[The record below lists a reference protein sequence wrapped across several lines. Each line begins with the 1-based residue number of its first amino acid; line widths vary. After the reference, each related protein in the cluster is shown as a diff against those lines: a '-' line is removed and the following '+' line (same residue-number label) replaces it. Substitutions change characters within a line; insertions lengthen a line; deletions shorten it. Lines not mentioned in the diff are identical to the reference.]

1 MSNDQEKSDEV
12 VPTDEEGNP
21 LKRQKAKT
29 ISDEEV
35 VSLEEEGNP
44 KETIKKLRE
53 QLRKCGEEK
62 QEYLTGWQRAKADFI
77 NARKRD
83 EESQKEFIK
92 FAKEDVVVEILP
104 VLQSFEMAMG
114 NKEAWEKADKNW
126 RTGVEYICTQL
137 KQILEAQGLK
147 EVNPIGLDFDPLR
160 DEAIEYLPVEKEN
173 EHNKIVSVIQKGYLF
188 NGKSVQ
194 PPRVKVGE
202 FKKS

>member
-1 MSNDQEKSDEV
+1 MNNENTHDEV
-12 VPTDEEGNP
+12 IPTDEEGNP
-21 LKRQKAKT
+21 LKRQKTAT
-29 ISDEEV
+29 RSDEEV
-35 VSLEEEGNP
+35 ISLEEEGNP

-53 QLRKCGEEK
+53 ELRKCVEEK

-83 EESQKEFIK
+83 EESQKEFLK
-92 FAKEDVVVEILP
+92 FAKQDIVVELLP
-104 VLQSFEMAMG
+104 VLQSFDMAIG

-126 RTGVEYICTQL
+126 RTGVEYIYTQM

-147 EVNPIGLDFDPLR
+147 EVNPLGLDFDPLR
-160 DEAIEYLPVEKEN
+160 DEAIEYVPVEKEVD
-173 EHNKIVSVIQKGYLF
+173 HNKIVSVIQKGYLF

-194 PPRVKVGE
+194 PPRVTVGE